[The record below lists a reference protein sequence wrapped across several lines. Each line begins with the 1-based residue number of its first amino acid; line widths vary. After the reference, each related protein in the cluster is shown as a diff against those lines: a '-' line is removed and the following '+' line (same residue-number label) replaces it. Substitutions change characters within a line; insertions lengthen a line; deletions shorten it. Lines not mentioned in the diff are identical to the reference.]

1 MNSKMNLGFLL
12 LCGLG
17 FLVIGAQAKQVRCKQ
32 ENVIKEAIE
41 SGNEN
46 KFETLVTK
54 QNKDCFIENCW
65 RPNLYC
71 DRKPV
76 LVMAI
81 QNKKEN
87 FVKYLVTELGAD
99 VNAPQ
104 TRDGKVI
111 SYPLYDAIDSRLS
124 NDILELLV
132 ENKAELDARNKY
144 KESALFRSLAL
155 GLDSEGLEKC
165 KEQVRFLLEKGA
177 DVNIKDNRGD
187 TPLEWVVDG
196 AVDYENELEEPE
208 DPYMS
213 NDMREEYKKI
223 NNDMLKAH
231 LEVAKILLGHD
242 DVEKSKA
249 CAAAANTKRTKETL
263 GC

>member
-1 MNSKMNLGFLL
+1 MNTKMNLGYLL

-17 FLVIGAQAKQVRCKQ
+17 FLAIGAQAKQVRCKQ
-32 ENVIKEAIE
+32 ENVIKEAIK

-46 KFETLVTK
+46 KFKTLVTK
-54 QNKDCFIENCW
+54 QNKDCFIKKCYWFSNF
-65 RPNLYC
+65 C
-71 DRKPV
+71 DKKPV

-81 QNKKEN
+81 QNKKED

-99 VNAPQ
+99 VNAPE
-104 TRDGKVI
+104 TRDGEVI

-132 ENKAELDARNKY
+132 ENKAELDARNNY

-165 KEQVRFLLEKGA
+165 KEQVKFLLEKGA

-196 AVDYENELEEPE
+196 AVDYENELEYP
-208 DPYMS
+208 DMTMP
-213 NDMREEYKKI
+213 DKMREDYKKI
-223 NNDMLKAH
+223 NNDMLQAH